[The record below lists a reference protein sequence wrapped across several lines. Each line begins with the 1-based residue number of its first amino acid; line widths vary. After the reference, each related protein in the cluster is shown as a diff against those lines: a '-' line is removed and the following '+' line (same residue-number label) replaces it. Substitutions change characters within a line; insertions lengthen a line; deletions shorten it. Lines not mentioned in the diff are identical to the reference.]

1 MIKLPWSKRKTEEL
15 TATELPKC
23 ALQGEGGECSA
34 VALLRE
40 LQKQLEFWD
49 ERERQLNR
57 SEPILLNL
65 IQFLKPLAFTLEFS
79 SRTSKNYDNE
89 YTLCIARESLKSID
103 YDELI
108 KELEL
113 LHSDTLSRDNINK
126 QKAELAQQIK
136 EVKDSLG
143 IK

>member
-1 MIKLPWSKRKTEEL
+1 MIKLSWSKRKTEEL

-23 ALQGEGGECSA
+23 TLQGEGGECSA

-40 LQKQLEFWD
+40 LQKQLDFWD
-49 ERERQLNR
+49 ERMRQLNR
-57 SEPILLNL
+57 SEPILVNL

-79 SRTSKNYDNE
+79 SRASKNYNNE
-89 YTLCIARESLKSID
+89 HALCIARESLKSVD

>member
-1 MIKLPWSKRKTEEL
+1 MIKFPWSKRKTEEL
-15 TATELPKC
+15 TVTELPKC
-23 ALQGEGGECSA
+23 TLQGDGGECNA

-40 LQKQLEFWD
+40 LQKQLAFWD
-49 ERERQLNR
+49 ERVRQLNR

-79 SRTSKNYDNE
+79 SRASNGYDNE
-89 YTLCIARESLKSID
+89 YTLCIARESLKSVD
-103 YDELI
+103 YDALI

-113 LHSDTLSRDNINK
+113 LRSDVLSRDNINK
-126 QKAELAQQIK
+126 QRSELARQIK